1 MATFI
6 LNKETQS
13 RILEFS
19 QEIRELRQCVQP
31 VCSCI
36 ALYKYHISIMLQVN
50 YILPVT

>member
-19 QEIRELRQCVQP
+19 QEIRELRQCVHVFSQCVHVWP
-31 VCSCI
+31 F
-36 ALYKYHISIMLQVN
+36 ISI
-50 YILPVT
+50 I